1 MRVWIATLR
10 ILAAALLLATTV
22 LADDADDV
30 EEQVL
35 DFFAAAN
42 AGDMGAV
49 FQHHMPEHSS
59 FGRGDGLLSRIT
71 SLEEQKRAFQASV
84 DAGVKRNYQIRHLE
98 VRVYGNSA
106 VVTGYLMG
114 TRIYPDG
121 RTVQLSYQRT
131 ALWVKQGGKWK
142 EAHRHQSPLSLPQ

>member
-1 MRVWIATLR
+1 MKILVTTLTV
-10 ILAAALLLATTV
+10 LVLFLATPA

-30 EEQVL
+30 KEALLSLV
-35 DFFAAAN
+35 AAVN
-42 AGDMGAV
+42 AGDTDTYV
-49 FQHHMPEHSS
+49 QFLTPQYSD
-59 FGRGDGLLSRIT
+59 FGGNSLLRRST
-71 SLEEQKRAFQASV
+71 SQEQRNALQASV

-98 VRVYGNSA
+98 ARVYGDSA

-121 RTVQLSYQRT
+121 RTVQLKYQRT
-131 ALWVKQGGKWK
+131 AIWVKQGGKWR